1 MKWIRKRSGFSPAG
15 IITSAELT
23 LIQMAVRLVLEATA
37 IPFALAARRDWI
49 ERVPVAQ
56 LKRLGL
62 WARASLGAAFPLW
75 NRGGALSTKSW

>member
-49 ERVPVAQ
+49 ERVPAAQ
-56 LKRLGL
+56 LKRERLYWPVL
-62 WARASLGAAFPLW
+62 IAVPI
-75 NRGGALSTKSW
+75 STGTCPWPN